1 MKSKLIMSFIF
12 LLAYEAS
19 SQGPPITGDNP
30 IMLSSGMLSLRT
42 LMEIR
47 KTDEGT
53 FVYTPLMVQYLP
65 SPKTLIGIQVPVT
78 SFNFKESAMNNGTH
92 LGDILLL
99 GKYQFLRNDQM
110 GKTFRM
116 VLKTVQTMPTGTDLG
131 PNEISAGVYQG
142 YYSII
147 AGYETVKYGIS
158 NELGYNIVPDGTMDE
173 WRYKL
178 GFGLPLLSPKYPVH
192 QINLYFEYA
201 TLWRPVQDA
210 YELNFA
216 QGVQY
221 AKGRLTLEAAIQL
234 PLYQKNVVRFAQN
247 SSVFVGTRYIF

>member
-1 MKSKLIMSFIF
+1 MKIIATIAIA
-12 LLAYEAS
+12 LLVALKAEG
-19 SQGPPITGDNP
+19 QGPPITGDNP
-30 IMLSSGMLSLRT
+30 IMLSTGMFSVRS
-42 LMEIR
+42 MVEIR
-47 KTDEGT
+47 HTDEGS

-65 SPKTLIGIQVPVT
+65 SPKTLIGIQVPMT
-78 SFNFKESAMNNGTH
+78 RFNFKEPSVNDGNH

-116 VLKTVQTMPTGTDLG
+116 VLKTVQTMPTGTDFG

-147 AGYETVKYGIS
+147 AGYETIKYGIS
-158 NELGYNIVPDGTMDE
+158 NEIGYNMVPDGTMDE

-221 AKGRLTLEAAIQL
+221 AKGRLTLEAAVQL
-234 PLYQKNVVRFAQN
+234 PLYQKNVIQFAQN